1 MRKST
6 YSANQDFQLLKC
18 MQIPVIYAF
27 HADYTCPLVLVLGS
41 IEAENIESGVRGP
54 GGHLRSDIQVSVW
67 REFIFGWMHLTDKL
81 PQESMFL
88 FLDPAHIPSP
98 MINKKFA

>member
-18 MQIPVIYAF
+18 MQNPVKY
-27 HADYTCPLVLVLGS
+27 HAHDTCPLALVLGS

-54 GGHLRSDIQVSVW
+54 GGHLCSNIQVSVW
-67 REFIFGWMHLTDKL
+67 RKFIFGWMDSTDKL
-81 PQESMFL
+81 AQESMFL